1 METKTT
7 IKEKVK
13 TVILEEIKTLAD
25 NAWCNPTNDNIRKM
39 LDTVEYLKKVLEI
52 DNYTSS
58 ISTWRQSPLT
68 TIDSTWRDDNATA
81 RVRKSSDM
89 DNNIF
94 IGQKEYPP
102 INNHGIVFNNK
113 KVLL

>member
-13 TVILEEIKTLAD
+13 TVILEEIKNLAD

-39 LDTVEYLKKVLEI
+39 LDTVEYLKKVLNI
-52 DNYTSS
+52 DNYTSQ
-58 ISTWRQSPLT
+58 ISTRRQSPLT
-68 TIDSTWRDDNATA
+68 SVVSEWGDDNVTA

-94 IGQKEYPP
+94 IGQKEYLP
-102 INNHGIVFNNK
+102 INNNGIVFNNK
-113 KVLL
+113 KDLL